1 VTTPQP
7 PVSWVPRRQQGAEP
21 AARTEPP
28 FDPTSWHGALA
39 VMLGI
44 GALLWLVQLLNAVN
58 DYSIN
63 RAVGLRPREVSGLWG
78 VLASPFLHH
87 SYYHL
92 FSNTVPLV
100 LIGWVLLLSGVRAW
114 LTVTAIVVVVGGLA
128 SWGLAPDGVVVGASA
143 LVLGW
148 LGYLLSRAY
157 FSRSVKW
164 IVVAVLVLFFFGTL
178 LGTLLPGLGHG
189 ESWIVHACYF
199 GAGLLAGAIL
209 HPRARRGR
217 GAPAAPTGAGPAAP
231 PVS

>member
-1 VTTPQP
+1 
-7 PVSWVPRRQQGAEP
+7 
-21 AARTEPP
+21 
-28 FDPTSWHGALA
+28 
-39 VMLGI
+39 MLGV
-44 GALLWLVQLLNAVN
+44 GALLWILQLINATN
-58 DYSIN
+58 DYSLN
-63 RAVGLRPREVSGLWG
+63 RAAGLRPREASGLWG
-78 VLASPFLHH
+78 VFASPFLHH

-114 LTVTAIVVVVGGLA
+114 LTVTAIVVVIGGLA
-128 SWGLAPDGVVVGASA
+128 SWVLAPAGLIVGASA

-157 FSRSVKW
+157 FSRSVRW

-199 GAGLLAGAIL
+199 AAGILAGAML
-209 HPRARRGR
+209 HPRTRRQRAALARPSDP
-217 GAPAAPTGAGPAAP
+217 GAATP

>member
-1 VTTPQP
+1 
-7 PVSWVPRRQQGAEP
+7 
-21 AARTEPP
+21 
-28 FDPTSWHGALA
+28 
-39 VMLGI
+39 MLGV
-44 GALLWLVQLLNAVN
+44 GVLLWILQLINATN
-58 DYSIN
+58 DYSLN
-63 RAVGLRPREVSGLWG
+63 RAAGLRPREASGLWG
-78 VLASPFLHH
+78 VFASPFLHH

-114 LTVTAIVVVVGGLA
+114 LTVTAIVVVIGGLA
-128 SWGLAPDGVVVGASA
+128 SWVLAPAGLIVGASA

-157 FSRSVKW
+157 FSRSVRW

-199 GAGLLAGAIL
+199 AAGILAGAML
-209 HPRARRGR
+209 HPRTRRQRAALARPSDP
-217 GAPAAPTGAGPAAP
+217 GAATP

>member
-1 VTTPQP
+1 MR
-7 PVSWVPRRQQGAEP
+7 WLPRRQRDNEP
-21 AARTEPP
+21 VPRTEPP

-39 VMLGI
+39 VMLGVA
-44 GALLWLVQLLNAVN
+44 ALFWILQLVNAAN
-58 DYSIN
+58 DYSLN
-63 RAVGLRPREVSGLWG
+63 RAVGLRPREASGLWG
-78 VLASPFLHH
+78 IVASPFLHH

-128 SWGLAPDGVVVGASA
+128 SWVLAPEGLIVGASA

-164 IVVAVLVLFFFGTL
+164 IVVAALVLFFFGTL

-199 GAGLLAGAIL
+199 AAGILAGAML
-209 HPRARRGR
+209 HPRTRRRR
-217 GAPAAPTGAGPAAP
+217 GAPVRPSGTGPPAP

>member
-1 VTTPQP
+1 M
-7 PVSWVPRRQQGAEP
+7 SWLPRRQRRDEP
-21 AARTEPP
+21 SARTEPP

-39 VMLGI
+39 VMLGV
-44 GALLWLVQLLNAVN
+44 GALLWILQLINATN
-58 DYSIN
+58 DYSLN
-63 RAVGLRPREVSGLWG
+63 RAAGLRPREASGLWG
-78 VLASPFLHH
+78 VFASPFLHH

-114 LTVTAIVVVVGGLA
+114 LTVTAIVVVIGGLA
-128 SWGLAPDGVVVGASA
+128 SWVLAPAGLIVGGSA

-157 FSRSVKW
+157 FSRSVRW

-199 GAGLLAGAIL
+199 AVGILAGAML
-209 HPRARRGR
+209 HPRTRRQRSALARPSDP
-217 GAPAAPTGAGPAAP
+217 GAAAP

>member
-1 VTTPQP
+1 M
-7 PVSWVPRRQQGAEP
+7 SWLPRRQRRDEP
-21 AARTEPP
+21 SARTEPP

-39 VMLGI
+39 VMLGV
-44 GALLWLVQLLNAVN
+44 GALLWILQLINATN
-58 DYSIN
+58 DYSLN
-63 RAVGLRPREVSGLWG
+63 RAAGLRPREASGLWG
-78 VLASPFLHH
+78 VFASPFLHH

-114 LTVTAIVVVVGGLA
+114 LTVTAIVVVIGGLA
-128 SWGLAPDGVVVGASA
+128 SWVLAPEGLIVGASA

-157 FSRSVKW
+157 FSRSVRW

-199 GAGLLAGAIL
+199 AAGILAGAML
-209 HPRARRGR
+209 HPRTRRQR
-217 GAPAAPTGAGPAAP
+217 GALARPSDPGAAAP